1 VIAAGWAALADA
13 LAVGPGMRILEVGCG
28 EGGFCALAV
37 IRGAEAAGIDAD
49 PHVVARARQRV
60 PSADLRTGFMEAL
73 PWADDSFD
81 AVVGF
86 NAFQYAFDIDLALR
100 EAARVLRTGGRMGM
114 GKWGQ
119 DSELFRLAVAIGA
132 GRPGALRVQDP
143 VEEAMRRVGLEV
155 SERGDL
161 PVELEVPDAGALA
174 GAVGV
179 TDSAALVEHAEAYR
193 RADGSY
199 RFAAAVTYLVAAE

>member
-1 VIAAGWAALADA
+1 VIGAAWAALADA

-28 EGGFCALAV
+28 DGGFCALAAA
-37 IRGAEAAGIDAD
+37 RGAEAAGIDSD
-49 PHVVARARQRV
+49 PHVVDRARQRV
-60 PSADLRTGFMEAL
+60 PTADVRTGFMEAL
-73 PWADDSFD
+73 PWAQGSFD

-86 NAFQYAFDIDLALR
+86 NAFQYASDIDLALR
-100 EAARVLRTGGRMGM
+100 EAARVLRTGGRLGV

-119 DSELFRLAVAIGA
+119 DSELFSLAVAIGA
-132 GRPGALRVQDP
+132 GRPGALRVRDP
-143 VEEAMRRVGLEV
+143 VEEALSRAGLQV
-155 SERGDL
+155 SERGDV

-179 TDSAALVEHAEAYR
+179 IDAGALAEHAEAYR